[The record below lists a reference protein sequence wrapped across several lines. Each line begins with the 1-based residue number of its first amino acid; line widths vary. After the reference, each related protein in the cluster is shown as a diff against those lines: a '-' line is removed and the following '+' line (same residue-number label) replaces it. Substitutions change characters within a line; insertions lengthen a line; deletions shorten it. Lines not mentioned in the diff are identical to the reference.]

1 MEAYAEDQRGIE
13 IGYSQEDI
21 QREIARER
29 AVAYRGCAERHRTV
43 REHVASEGKVGV
55 IGYCWGGF
63 LSWLS
68 ATRLSGSS
76 AATSYYGG
84 GIGNVAHEQPRC
96 PVLTHFGEK
105 DHAIPLS
112 DVEKVRNAHPSG
124 VEIHI
129 YPSGH
134 GFNCDE
140 RGSYDAESARTARER
155 TAAFLNRHLR

>member
-1 MEAYAEDQRGIE
+1 MVSKSATHKRTFSERSRLKGQSRTEDALKDIEA
-13 IGYSQEDI
+13 
-21 QREIARER
+21 
-29 AVAYRGCAERHRTV
+29 V

-76 AATSYYGG
+76 AAVSYYGG

-96 PVLTHFGEK
+96 PVLMHFGEK

-112 DVEKVRNAHPSG
+112 DVEKVRSAHPSG
-124 VEIHI
+124 VEVHV
-129 YPSGH
+129 YPWDH
-134 GFNCDE
+134 GFICDE

-155 TAAFLNRHLR
+155 TVVFLNRHLN